1 MGQIRVSIRGHVVKY
16 FPGEQER
23 FEFEVAS
30 PITVLDMLKDL
41 GVDPLLIM
49 MVNING
55 VKQPKTATIQPGDEV
70 LLFSPPAG
78 G

>member
-1 MGQIRVSIRGHVVKY
+1 MAPIQVSVRGHVVKY

-23 FEFEVAS
+23 FEFAAEG
-30 PITVLDMLKDL
+30 PISILEMLKAL
-41 GVDPLLIM
+41 SVDPLLIM
-49 MVNING
+49 MVNVNG
-55 VKQPKTATIQPGDEV
+55 VKQPKTAMLQPGDEV

>member
-1 MGQIRVSIRGHVVKY
+1 MGVIKVSIRGHVVKY

-23 FEFEVAS
+23 FEFPTDGPLS
-30 PITVLDMLKDL
+30 IFDMLRAL
-41 GVDPLLIM
+41 NVDPLLIM
-49 MVNING
+49 MVNVNG

>member
-1 MGQIRVSIRGHVVKY
+1 MVPIKVSVRGHVVKY

-23 FEFEVAS
+23 FDFLADG
-30 PITVLDMLKDL
+30 PISILDMLKEL
-41 GVDPLLIM
+41 RVDPLLIM
-49 MVNING
+49 MVNVNG
-55 VKQPKTATIQPGDEV
+55 VKQPKTAMLQPGDDV

>member
-1 MGQIRVSIRGHVVKY
+1 MQPIKVSVRGHVVKY

-23 FEFEVAS
+23 FEFFADG
-30 PITVLDMLKDL
+30 PISILDMLKAL
-41 GVDPLLIM
+41 KVDPLLIM
-49 MVNING
+49 MVNVNG
-55 VKQPKTATIQPGDEV
+55 AKQPKIAMLQPGDEV

>member
-1 MGQIRVSIRGHVVKY
+1 MEPIKVSVRGHVIKY

-23 FEFEVAS
+23 FEFVSEG
-30 PITVLDMLKDL
+30 PISILDMLKAL
-41 GVDPLLIM
+41 SVDPLLIM
-49 MVNING
+49 MVNVNG
-55 VKQPKTATIQPGDEV
+55 VKQPKTAMLQPGDDV